1 MHTID
6 GLRFSRGIELR
17 FHHEDLVGGGE
28 IEAEATGADGDE
40 HDADVGRGA
49 QEVHGFVTCVAGH
62 AAVEADEGVAGGFEG
77 DFDEV
82 KVSGPGGEYDADVA
96 C

>member
-1 MHTID
+1 MHTVD
-6 GLRFSRGIELR
+6 GLRFGGGVKLR
-17 FHHEDLVGGGE
+17 FHHEDFVGSGE

-40 HDADVGRGA
+40 HDADVGGGA
-49 QEVHGFVTCVAGH
+49 QEVHGFVAGVAGH

-82 KVSGPGGEYDADVA
+82 KMSGPGGEDDAGVA

>member
-1 MHTID
+1 MHSIYRL
-6 GLRFSRGIELR
+6 GFSRGVELR

-28 IEAEATGADGDE
+28 IEAKAAGADRDE
-40 HDADVGRGA
+40 HDADGGRGA
-49 QEVHGFVTCVAGH
+49 QEVHGFVACVASH
-62 AAVEADEGVAGGFEG
+62 AAVEADKGVAGGFEG

-82 KVSGPGGEYDADVA
+82 KVCGPGGEDDADVA